1 MRLKYPFLGICSFL
15 FELFLL
21 SCMAKIDDKSVIVKD
36 EIEDINLIERKLEI
50 PYYRYFITLPKNY
63 LYICDDNSKAGL
75 FYYIFPNNIDV
86 YNIDDLYNNKLLD
99 KMYGVI
105 YFGFHPGTID
115 NQYELIETI
124 ELKLLDQ
131 NVKWNIYK
139 KDIKYYTYITI
150 KIGWQYM
157 GIFGQGNNKENIMEL
172 INIFS
177 TITKE

>member
-1 MRLKYPFLGICSFL
+1 
-15 FELFLL
+15 
-21 SCMAKIDDKSVIVKD
+21 MAKIDDKSVIVKD

-63 LYICDDNSKAGL
+63 LYIYDDNSKAGL

-105 YFGFHPGTID
+105 YFGFHPRTID